1 MPCLYFKKQFSNSFG
16 KSLMYLMLPNIT
28 ELVTASKFLLSDTY
42 RKRPIDIT
50 KLFSSLTYNIFDT
63 KSSIL

>member
-1 MPCLYFKKQFSNSFG
+1 
-16 KSLMYLMLPNIT
+16 MYLMLPNII
-28 ELVTASKFLLSDTY
+28 ELVAASKFLLNDTY
-42 RKRPIDIT
+42 RKGPIII

>member
-1 MPCLYFKKQFSNSFG
+1 
-16 KSLMYLMLPNIT
+16 MYLMLPNIT